1 MKKLY
6 NLWLMAVTLL
16 LTVACTSEVDDV
28 FDQTAGNRIDQAI
41 AEYQTVLRSASN
53 GWVLNYYPSPTQEY
67 GGYTLLVRFHD
78 NGMADVSCELF
89 QADKVCSG
97 SYNVENS
104 AGPMLTFNT
113 YNEVFHFF
121 TEPANALG
129 IGDNGKGMEGDSDFL
144 IVKCTND
151 EVILEGKKTDNRM
164 VMRPLPAGTNWANY
178 LQSIKQI
185 TREAYPAAYEVNI
198 DNQLMYKV
206 IQRYRKFIL
215 TNADGSTVE
224 LPFHY
229 TPEGIRFSE
238 DLSLA
243 TLKVKDL
250 QWNQEKMNFS
260 NEHVTIQATA
270 LPKNYTA
277 YNQYAGEYA
286 FIYNDGGTEVPVT
299 LEEELFNE
307 SYLMKGLPINLRI
320 RYNAVEGSI
329 GLEFQETADGIR
341 ILPWA
346 IDSGGFITQVKGV
359 GLTGYLKKTVIPGED
374 GQESIT
380 AETINLYDN
389 GQWGSAACD
398 SFIGVD
404 AVSGDLIL
412 QLPKIVGFYRIAK

>member
-6 NLWLMAVTLL
+6 NLWLMAVTLIL
-16 LTVACTSEVDDV
+16 ASACTPEVDDV
-28 FDQTAGNRIDQAI
+28 FDQTAGNRIEQAI
-41 AEYQTVLRSASN
+41 AEYQNVLRSASD
-53 GWVLNYYPSPTQEY
+53 GWVLSYYPSPTQEY
-67 GGYTLLVRFHD
+67 GGYTLLVRFQED
-78 NGMADVSCELF
+78 GMAAISCELF
-89 QADKVCSG
+89 QADKVCSS

-104 AGPMLTFNT
+104 AGPMLTFNS

-144 IVKCTND
+144 IIKCTND
-151 EVILEGKKTDNRM
+151 EVILKGKKTGNKM
-164 VMRPLPAGTNWANY
+164 VMRPLPTGTNWTTY

-185 TREAYPAAYEVNI
+185 TKEAYPAAYEVSI

-206 IQRYRKFIL
+206 TQRYRKFIL
-215 TNADGSTVE
+215 SNADGTQVE

-229 TPEGIRFSE
+229 TPEGISFSE

-243 TLKVKDL
+243 SLKVKDL

-260 NEHVTIQATA
+260 NEHVTIQASE

-329 GLEFQETADGIR
+329 GLEFQETAEGMR

-346 IDSGGFITQVKGV
+346 IDSGGFIAQVKGL
-359 GLTGYLKKTVIPGED
+359 GLTGYLKKTVIPGGE
-374 GQESIT
+374 GQEAIT

-389 GQWGSAACD
+389 GQWGGAACD
-398 SFIGVD
+398 SFIAID
-404 AVSGDLIL
+404 AVSGKTIL
-412 QLPKIVGFYRIAK
+412 QLPKIVGFYRVAK